1 MAALLRKCRLI
12 AWRAR
17 LIIGIRSHLTV
28 LLMLALNAALMGCQ
42 HVPPRREPV
51 PILMVCEHGSVKS
64 LMAASLFN
72 KAAEQRRLPFHAI
85 ARGVSPDAA
94 VPPRIAT
101 ALSEEGFD
109 VATFVPAKASATE
122 LSRAVRVV
130 VIGLELEALDGEP
143 TGMVEMWRDVP
154 AASVDYAAA
163 RASLMQ
169 HVDALLDQLEAGSRR

>member
-1 MAALLRKCRLI
+1 LVIR
-12 AWRAR
+12 
-17 LIIGIRSHLTV
+17 IRSHLVV
-28 LLMLALNAALMGCQ
+28 LFLLALNVALVGCQ
-42 HVPPRREPV
+42 HAPPQKEPV

-72 KAAEQRRLPFHAI
+72 KAAEQRRLPFHAV

-101 ALSEEGFD
+101 ALSEDGFD

-122 LSRAVRVV
+122 VSRAARVV
-130 VIGLELEALDGEP
+130 VIGLEPDALDGKP
-143 TGMVEMWRDVP
+143 TGVVETWRDVP
-154 AASVDYAAA
+154 AASTDYAAA

-169 HVDALLDQLEAGSRR
+169 HIDALLDELESDGKR